1 MAMTPKEKEIEI
13 IAWVCVAIIIFSII
27 KIILL

>member
-1 MAMTPKEKEIEI
+1 MTPKEKEIEV
-13 IAWVCVAIIIFSII
+13 IAWVCVTFIIISII